1 MKRIAGLFIV
11 LSATLAQAQFTNTS
25 SVLDGSGTIS
35 SGGSFT
41 NLSAAG
47 QPGGIAV
54 SQGGGFVNQAGFL
67 NTFFLKPGLDSDGD
81 GLANEA
87 DQDNDNDGLADTAE
101 IGGGAF
107 APNSLT
113 DVNNADSDGD
123 GMTDGQEADAGTNP
137 TNINES
143 LEIVSIANVGG
154 GRDVRWLARGN
165 TQRTYVVRTAPDAKL
180 PYSTVVFSNTVAG
193 GTPPWYVVT
202 NTLSDATPANA
213 ELYSVEA
220 RP

>member
-1 MKRIAGLFIV
+1 MRDIV
-11 LSATLAQAQFTNTS
+11 LLFLATATLAQAQFTNKS
-25 SVLDGSGTIS
+25 SVLDGSGTTS

-41 NLSAAG
+41 NISASG
-47 QPGGIAV
+47 QPGGIAE
-54 SQGGGFVNQAGFL
+54 SSGGGFVNQAGFL

-87 DQDNDNDGLADTAE
+87 DQDNDNDALADTAE

-113 DVNNADSDGD
+113 DVNDADTDND
-123 GMTDGQEADAGTNP
+123 GMNDGQEADAGTNP

-165 TQRTYVVRTAPDAKL
+165 NERTYIVRTAPDAKQ
-180 PYSTVVFSNTVAG
+180 PYATVVFSNTVAG

-202 NTLSDATPANA
+202 NTLSDATPVNA